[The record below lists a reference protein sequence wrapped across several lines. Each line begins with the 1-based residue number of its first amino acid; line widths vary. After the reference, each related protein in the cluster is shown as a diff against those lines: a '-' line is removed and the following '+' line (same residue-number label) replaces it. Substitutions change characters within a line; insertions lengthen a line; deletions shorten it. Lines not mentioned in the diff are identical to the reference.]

1 MSREQ
6 VDAAVAR
13 VRARAGDEAFG
24 ALAQHVADAMTA
36 GEGTGVL
43 HQAGVQEFLWY
54 SVPKRFPPD
63 EWGDAVAVAATLL
76 DELGFDRYAT
86 IARSESTA
94 SLHDA
99 WRAGRSTWRRKFASA
114 VRASGVEPLDTDVLT
129 WGTVFGPDEDRA
141 RRTVERALEAAIVA
155 GGLVP
160 GARRWKDTAGA
171 ITRAT
176 ITAPLDLPPGQTLAT
191 LVTTERAEHWVRLAH
206 GRDDRRVAAWRES
219 AVRRVLGPVAPPDDA
234 ATIVAPV
241 AWLLR
246 HATGGIELTQSLY
259 IARPLVL
266 EAAETFGWWEWDKPP
281 RSEVDLLPLGDVR
294 EVATEQR
301 WIRRNGRR
309 LTATAE
315 GKRLAT
321 DAGALWSAVAQTLG
335 GSHAFDRTV
344 GELMAHRLLEGPAS
358 DDELVDAVGSGAST
372 LGWQTRSGPLSDA
385 QARSAMFV
393 RWRWWRLLHV
403 IDEDPTVWDAGAQRP
418 TRTRT
423 THLTP
428 AGRTTVLAYLRNLAT
443 GPRTDV

>member
-13 VRARAGDEAFG
+13 VRARAGDEASG
-24 ALAQHVADAMTA
+24 ALAQAVADAMTA

-63 EWGDAVAVAATLL
+63 EWSDAVVAAATLF
-76 DELGFDRYAT
+76 DELGLDRYAG
-86 IARSESTA
+86 IARSETTA

-141 RRTVERALEAAIVA
+141 RRAVERALEAAVVA
-155 GGLVP
+155 GDLVP
-160 GARRWKDTAGA
+160 GGRRWKDTAAA

-191 LVTTERAEHWVRLAH
+191 LVTTERAEHWVRASH
-206 GRDDRRVAAWRES
+206 GRDDPRVAAWRET
-219 AVRRVLGPVAPPDDA
+219 AVRQVLGPVEPPGDA
-234 ATIVAPV
+234 AGIVAPV

-246 HATGGIELTQSLY
+246 HATDGIELTQSLY

-281 RSEVDLLPLGDVR
+281 RSEADLFLLGDVR
-294 EVATEQR
+294 AVATERR

-309 LTATAE
+309 LTATTE
-315 GKRLAT
+315 GKRLAKDT
-321 DAGALWSAVAQTLG
+321 GALWNAVAQTLG

-344 GELMAHRLLEGPAS
+344 GELMAHRLLEGPAT
-358 DDELVDAVGSGAST
+358 DDELVEAVRSGAST
-372 LGWQTRSGPLSDA
+372 LGWQTRSGPLSDD
-385 QARSAMFV
+385 QARSAMFA
-393 RWRWWRLLHV
+393 RWRWWRLLQV
-403 IDEDPTVWDAGAQRP
+403 TDEDPTVWDAAAQR
-418 TRTRT
+418 RMRART
-423 THLTP
+423 TRLTS
-428 AGRTTVLAYLRNLAT
+428 AGRPTVVAYLRDLAT
-443 GPRTDV
+443 GPRTEV